1 MKGFDTLEST
11 LTYRGGKKR
20 PRSSFQSFVA
30 RFDFNETLSD
40 QSEQSNISDLSVFD
54 EKIHDEDD
62 FVSPVLVNHTG
73 LPTCMTASLKS
84 KKCTQIND
92 KDFDELG
99 YLSKYL
105 LDLEENRVKAQEIEE
120 EQKLIHRLS
129 CGNTCLC
136 GLSVD
141 GFGNPL
147 AEQVS
152 VPEGTSKNQ
161 VWGSIPRHR
170 DWE

>member
-1 MKGFDTLEST
+1 
-11 LTYRGGKKR
+11 
-20 PRSSFQSFVA
+20 
-30 RFDFNETLSD
+30 
-40 QSEQSNISDLSVFD
+40 
-54 EKIHDEDD
+54 
-62 FVSPVLVNHTG
+62 
-73 LPTCMTASLKS
+73 MTASLKS
-84 KKCTQIND
+84 KKFTQIND

-147 AEQVS
+147 AEQVRIRKDS
-152 VPEGTSKNQ
+152 PKTKHGVRFPDTVTGSNDRDQ
-161 VWGSIPRHR
+161 VNLLKRSILILI
-170 DWE
+170 